1 MRGGDNWG
9 TGTYEHH
16 PLGNVIGLHKR
27 ILVEPQLLW
36 LNHSLKGLQ
45 ELCESVARK
54 RKKNT
59 HTNQFI
65 SHGADTSQRKALV

>member
-1 MRGGDNWG
+1 MRGGDNWV

-27 ILVEPQLLW
+27 ILVEPQLLG

-54 RKKNT
+54 RRKKTRTPIGNS
-59 HTNQFI
+59 FI
-65 SHGADTSQRKALV
+65 SH